1 MLKQQDYSQLIA
13 DCIAQKRAAQHRL
26 FKLFYGKLFH
36 VCYRYAQNND
46 EAQDMLNEGF
56 IKIFE
61 NLHKYKPEGSF
72 EAWLKRVVVNAA
84 LDYQR
89 RYCNHAVEVSVED
102 LQELTVDTFDQNA
115 ALSKLSA
122 DELMRMIQ
130 QLPPTSKAV
139 FNLYVFEG
147 FSHAEIAEMLNMKE
161 GTSHWHLNFA
171 RNKLKLMILDNERG

>member
-1 MLKQQDYSQLIA
+1 MSKQQDYSQLIA
-13 DCIAQKRAAQHRL
+13 DCIDGKRAAQHRL
-26 FKLFYGKLFH
+26 FKLFYSKLFH
-36 VCYRYAQNND
+36 LCYRYAQNKD

-72 EAWLKRVVVNAA
+72 EAWLKRVMVNAA

-89 RYCNHAVEVSVED
+89 RYCNHAEVSMED
-102 LQELTVDTFDQNA
+102 LQELSWEGVDQNA
-115 ALSKLSA
+115 AISKLSS
-122 DELMRMIQ
+122 DELMMMIQ

-147 FSHAEIAEMLNMKE
+147 YSHTEIAEMLDMKE

-171 RNKLKLMILDNERG
+171 RTKLKMMILAQ